1 MEFFHVLFAGI
12 ACGAAALV
20 ATRAARIRRT
30 LRDLE
35 RLATELGFFVTEY
48 AADGGTI
55 EGEVEDRHG
64 FVELHAGQESTI
76 VVVGVHAPDAFA
88 TDARIALDPR
98 QPVGLESDL
107 GVTAAYVD
115 GELLDIAGGA
125 HFFGID
131 RGRAV
136 LHWRLEA
143 LLPEVEAQDRDRLP
157 LDVAHD
163 RLRRFARWAGRAAM
177 RSHTTPERLAESA
190 MHNPDP
196 ATRIRA
202 LRSLRSCYADTDA
215 ARSAR
220 RAGLDDPSPEV
231 RVEAATRLGPDGIA
245 VLAEIVRDMKVAGA
259 TRVRA
264 MERLQNEATR
274 GVLNRV
280 LFDVAFD
287 ADREVSI
294 RALDRLTTIA
304 DDATAA
310 RVIAMAR
317 CRTLDEGPLI
327 ALSRFLGVRGGAD
340 SAALLLSLLEVRSE
354 PGLIAAATESA
365 IHLGPGVAARAM
377 AILKDRPGLAN
388 VREARRAIEDLRIAI
403 GEGHRGGLA
412 FAGADAGTLAVSR
425 GDKGA
430 LSVDDE

>member
-1 MEFFHVLFAGI
+1 MELIHVLFASI

-20 ATRAARIRRT
+20 ASRAARVRRT

-35 RLATELGFFVTEY
+35 RLATELGFFVTEHS
-48 AADGGTI
+48 ADGGTI
-55 EGEVEDRHG
+55 EGEIEAQHG
-64 FVELHAGQESTI
+64 FVELHAKQDSTM

-88 TDARIALDPR
+88 IDARVALDPR

-115 GELLDIAGGA
+115 GELLDIAQGA

-136 LHWRLEA
+136 LHWRLEG
-143 LLPEVEAQDRDRLP
+143 LLPDTADLDTERLP

-196 ATRIRA
+196 STRIRA
-202 LRSLRSCYADTDA
+202 LRSLRSCYPDTDA
-215 ARSAR
+215 ARAAR
-220 RAGLDDPSPEV
+220 RAGLDDPFPEV

-245 VLAEIVRDMKVAGA
+245 VLAQIVRDPKVAGA

-264 MERLQNEATR
+264 LERLENEAPR
-274 GVLNRV
+274 QMLQRV

-287 ADREVSI
+287 TDREVSM
-294 RALDRLTTIA
+294 RSLERLTTLA
-304 DDATAA
+304 DAATAT
-310 RVIAMAR
+310 RIIAMAR
-317 CRTLDEGPLI
+317 FRTLDEGPLI
-327 ALSRFLGVRGGAD
+327 ALSRFLGVRGGEDA
-340 SAALLLSLLEVRSE
+340 AALLLSLLEVRSE
-354 PGLIAAATESA
+354 PGLIAAASESA

-388 VREARRAIEDLRIAI
+388 VREARRAIEDLRVAI

-412 FAGADAGTLAVSR
+412 FAGADAGGLSVSR
-425 GDKGA
+425 GEKGA